1 MFSESRWSSML
12 RAFAASFACNLV
24 NHVLDSLFLTSE
36 LLLILLIL
44 LPIALLKWWGRESVG

>member
-1 MFSESRWSSML
+1 ML

-24 NHVLDSLFLTSE
+24 NHMLDSLFLASE

-44 LPIALLKWWGRESVG
+44 LPIVLLLKWWGRGSVG